1 MRLTVSAASQRG
13 VTRARIALRPEELG
27 GVEVHLRHTAEG
39 LSARLVADAPQAAQ
53 VLAQAAGDLRRSFEE
68 QGLNLVRIDI
78 ATADDDR
85 AGTGAGAA
93 QHGDR
98 EGRRHAGGA
107 SGGDIAGTDTDTPI
121 VERTIELANGALV
134 DVLA

>member
-1 MRLTVSAASQRG
+1 VRLTVSAASQRG
-13 VTRARIALRPEELG
+13 VNRARIALRPEELG
-27 GVEVHLRHTAEG
+27 GVEIHLRHTAEG

-68 QGLNLVRIDI
+68 QGLNLVRIDV

-93 QHGDR
+93 QHGDGER
-98 EGRRHAGGA
+98 RRHSGGAGGE
-107 SGGDIAGTDTDTPI
+107 IAGAPTDTPI